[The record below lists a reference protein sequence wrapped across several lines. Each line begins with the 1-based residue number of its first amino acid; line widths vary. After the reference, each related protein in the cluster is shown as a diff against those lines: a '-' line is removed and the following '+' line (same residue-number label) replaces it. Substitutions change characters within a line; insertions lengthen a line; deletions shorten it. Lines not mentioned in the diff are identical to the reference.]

1 MMRFLNAPLAALLLS
16 AALAAPAFAQDAPSP
31 AADATSNVCFVD
43 LQRALNEVEEGQR
56 AKTELESDF
65 ERRQAELDRQQT
77 ELEAWMVELQDAL
90 PMLTPE
96 ARAERAAEYEQRMMA
111 LQQAFESNQL
121 ELAQAE
127 AQATERIFL
136 RMLEVVEEYA
146 REASC
151 SLVLEKSAVLYAA
164 TSEMEFT
171 DELIRRYNARH

>member
-1 MMRFLNAPLAALLLS
+1 MRFMSVPV
-16 AALAAPAFAQDAPSP
+16 AALALVVGLGGYAAAQDAPS
-31 AADATSNVCFVD
+31 ASGSAETKVCFVD
-43 LQRALNEVEEGQR
+43 LQRALNEVSEGQR
-56 AKTELESDF
+56 ARTELESDF
-65 ERRQAELDRQQT
+65 ERRQTELDRQQT

-90 PMLTPE
+90 PMLTPD
-96 ARAERAAEYEQRMMA
+96 ARAERAAEYEQRMVA

-127 AQATERIFL
+127 AAATERIFL

-151 SLVLEKSAVLYAA
+151 SLVLEKSSVLYAA
-164 TSEMEFT
+164 STDMEFT